1 MVAGR
6 QVKQRERER
15 RGREGDSAQKSQITG
30 LGETVGPRRV
40 TGRNPGPQL
49 SMSKWKGT
57 GIKVW
62 PCLKNAKCPL
72 GGHHVCEE
80 ERTGQKRSRSTERK
94 LGEPGGKI
102 KFL

>member
-1 MVAGR
+1 
-6 QVKQRERER
+6 
-15 RGREGDSAQKSQITG
+15 
-30 LGETVGPRRV
+30 
-40 TGRNPGPQL
+40 
-49 SMSKWKGT
+49 MSKGKET

-80 ERTGQKRSRSTERK
+80 ERPGQKKSRSMERK
-94 LGEPGGKI
+94 LREPRGKR